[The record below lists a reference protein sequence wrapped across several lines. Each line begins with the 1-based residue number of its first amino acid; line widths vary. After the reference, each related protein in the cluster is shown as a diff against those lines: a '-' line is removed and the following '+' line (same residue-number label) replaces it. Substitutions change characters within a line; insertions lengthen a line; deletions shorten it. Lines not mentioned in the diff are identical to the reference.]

1 MEYAIMGVTF
11 GLCLFILP
19 LWAYRR
25 GMKDMKALME
35 GKTPEPIQNPVQAV
49 TQHYERKVEAKEA
62 KAANDS
68 IAEGLANIMSY
79 TGEPQKPKE
88 VS

>member
-35 GKTPEPIQNPVQAV
+35 GKAPEPIQNPVQAV
-49 TQHYERKVEAKEA
+49 VSHVERKQEQKEA
-62 KAANDS
+62 KTAEDKLS
-68 IAEGLANIMSY
+68 IGLANLMSY
-79 TGEPQKPKE
+79 DGTEQKE
-88 VS
+88 VET